1 MLIELRLSCK
11 NNIDMI
17 KEQEIVVSNAMSE
30 QKNANEDVKLHAK
43 IDGGDILNHI
53 IIINCP
59 THLLK

>member
-11 NNIDMI
+11 KNIDMI

-43 IDGGDILNHI
+43 IDGGDILSLIYYN
-53 IIINCP
+53 
-59 THLLK
+59 